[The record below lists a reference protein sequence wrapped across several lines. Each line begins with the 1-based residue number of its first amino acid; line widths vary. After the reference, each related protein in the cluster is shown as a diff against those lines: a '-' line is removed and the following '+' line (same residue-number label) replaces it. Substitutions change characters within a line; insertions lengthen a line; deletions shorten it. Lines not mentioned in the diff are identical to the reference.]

1 MSIKKSGTVPTMLNQ
16 PEQGPQAVALSGVT
30 KQYWSEAGAVQVLRG
45 IDLRVA
51 PGETVVL
58 KGVSGSGKSTLLHI
72 LGAIETPTTGT
83 VHIVGTNLTTLDAR
97 GQTAFRASSVG
108 FVFQFFNLIP
118 TLTATEN
125 VVAALEPLGGTRHGR
140 AQAAAQALAAVGLAE
155 HAGKYPSQLSGG
167 QQQRIAIA
175 RAVAKRPALL
185 LADEPTGA
193 LDSATAH
200 QVLDCL
206 KAMQRETGCAMI
218 IATHDALV
226 CQYADRVYRVENG
239 RLVLDNGTSDGVNR

>member
-1 MSIKKSGTVPTMLNQ
+1 MKNETSYKADAAGATQPGGPASAAIGAQGVHLN
-16 PEQGPQAVALSGVT
+16 GIT
-30 KQYWSEAGAVQVLRG
+30 KQYASEAGPVQVLRG

-51 PGETVVL
+51 PGATVVL

-72 LGAIETPTTGT
+72 LGAIEKPTSGA
-83 VHIVGTNLTTLDAR
+83 VHIC
-97 GQTAFRASSVG
+97 GQDLSVLGSRAQSAFRAQRVG

-125 VVAALEPLGGTRHGR
+125 VIAALEPLGGTRRGR
-140 AQAAAQALAAVGLAE
+140 EDMAAQALRTVGLAE

-175 RAVAKRPALL
+175 RAMAKKPALL

-193 LDSATAH
+193 LDSGTAR

-206 KAMQRETGCAMI
+206 KRMQRDTGCAMI
-218 IATHDALV
+218 IATHDPIV
-226 CQYADRVYRVENG
+226 SKYADRVYRVDNG
-239 RLVLDNGTSDGVNR
+239 RLAEES